1 MEPDPQAATLSRI
14 ARAVA
19 ETLELKEAFVRVA
32 EAAAAVLPLDTMT
45 VLRREGPET
54 FMRYSSTGVTPEPPH
69 TIRLGDFSP
78 AIRPSTDGI
87 RRLEDMAG
95 ALDPAFFVD
104 GKIQR
109 EGLRSGLIVPLRR
122 GEQVSGFVFVGSRRP
137 GAFTAEHEK
146 AVQPIADLLGLAL
159 EHERLWS
166 LDAAR
171 RR

>member
-1 MEPDPQAATLSRI
+1 
-14 ARAVA
+14 
-19 ETLELKEAFVRVA
+19 
-32 EAAAAVLPLDTMT
+32 MT

-54 FMRYSSTGVTPEPPH
+54 FMRYSSTGVTPEPPQ

-95 ALDPAFFVD
+95 ELDPAFFVD

-137 GAFTAEHEK
+137 GAFTAGRGSFGRRPR
-146 AVQPIADLLGLAL
+146 AAPAL
-159 EHERLWS
+159 RRS
-166 LDAAR
+166 R
-171 RR
+171 RRACTLDTPSNV